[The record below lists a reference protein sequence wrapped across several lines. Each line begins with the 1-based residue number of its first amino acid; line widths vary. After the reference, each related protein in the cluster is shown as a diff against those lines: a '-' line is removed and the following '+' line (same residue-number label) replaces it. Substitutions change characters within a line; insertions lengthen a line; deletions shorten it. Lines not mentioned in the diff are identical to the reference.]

1 MFVGV
6 LPGIRRF
13 PCRRLALLV
22 WRVKLPFQ
30 FLWMMNASAE
40 DGAER
45 VVSRRRLRGKQC
57 LGQRLAAPS
66 VPAVVAEAVAVTSS
80 RTRSFSGVSAAC
92 SSRDCILPRAESVA
106 SAASVVSPT
115 PSDGFDKHAYTLL
128 WKRFSRWIHQHGTD
142 AELTRFNECGLRR
155 PRGEPLSVP
164 QREMLARFLQNCGN
178 LPEAAKEVGA
188 QLVRGAPSS
197 SGFGNFGSKSGRPA
211 SKLYALNGAWG
222 LVPRE
227 IFTPSDVVVD
237 VDTVASAVM
246 TSDWFSHLRA
256 SFVTWLLE
264 FVETWHVSEYAWCAE
279 VSPTTI
285 CAPALHVRL
294 HFHVCFRAP
303 HPVHAMFG
311 ERLFQNVSPPIASL
325 LVGERVRG
333 AARGYHCFFYTQ
345 AQKRG
350 RVDGGGNVTMFKD
363 YLVQGDW
370 ILQLLQG
377 EKITCAVARSM
388 SVHTVRNLPGMLRT
402 LSAFETASAEE
413 ALASHVRAVQA
424 ELRQGMC
431 SFKHIDV
438 VAEWLAEFDVLRA
451 RYHFLILDGPSCVG
465 KSQFACSLASHGSV
479 CFCDC
484 QSAQQPDLRSFRPLQ
499 DEVIVMD
506 EASPSLVIRNKRLF
520 QAPAEWVQLGL
531 SATNMYSYRQWVHRT
546 KIVVCC
552 NDWIAGLNVLSASE
566 KKWIHDNSRYHFE
579 DDKLWIPHSA
589 S

>member
-1 MFVGV
+1 
-6 LPGIRRF
+6 
-13 PCRRLALLV
+13 
-22 WRVKLPFQ
+22 
-30 FLWMMNASAE
+30 MMSASVPD
-40 DGAER
+40 DGADL
-45 VVSRRRLRGKQC
+45 VPRRRLRKKTC
-57 LGQRLAAPS
+57 LGRRVAPPS
-66 VPAVVAEAVAVTSS
+66 VPDVIAEAVVSDSS
-80 RTRSFSGVSAAC
+80 RTHVCSGSSVAC
-92 SSRDCILPRAESVA
+92 SSRDCALPRAASGVSVA
-106 SAASVVSPT
+106 STVSPT
-115 PSDGFDKHAYTLL
+115 PFESFDRNAYAVL
-128 WKRFSRWIHQHGTD
+128 WKRFSRWIGQHGTD
-142 AELTRFNECGLRR
+142 AEQQCFNVHGLRR
-155 PRGEPLSVP
+155 PRGAPLSAP
-164 QREMLARFLQNCGN
+164 QREMLARFLQNCPT
-178 LPEAAKEVGA
+178 LPEASKEVGA
-188 QLVRGAPSS
+188 NLVRGAPSL
-197 SGFGNFGSKSGRPA
+197 SGNVNFGVHSGKPA

-227 IFTPSDVVVD
+227 IFTPTDVVVD
-237 VDTVASAVM
+237 VDTVASAVL
-246 TSDWFSHLRA
+246 TSDWFSHLREL
-256 SFVTWLLE
+256 FLKW
-264 FVETWHVSEYAWCAE
+264 FVEFINTWHVSEYAWAAE

-285 CAPALHVRL
+285 LLPAQHVRV
-294 HFHVCFRAP
+294 HFHVAFRAP

-345 AQKRG
+345 AQKKG
-350 RVDGGGNVTMFKD
+350 RVDGGGNVHMFKD

-402 LSAFETASAEE
+402 LSAYETASAEE

-424 ELRQGMC
+424 ELQHNRC
-431 SFKHIDV
+431 PFKHIDV
-438 VAEWLAEFDVLRA
+438 VSEWLAEFDVLRA
-451 RYHFLILDGPSCVG
+451 RYRFLILDGPSCVG
-465 KSQFACSLASHGSV
+465 KSQFACALASHGSV

-506 EASPSLVIRNKRLF
+506 EAAPSLVIRNKRLF

-531 SATNMYSYRQWVHRT
+531 SATNMYSYRQWVHRV

-552 NDWIAGLNVLSASE
+552 NDWIAGLNSLSASE

-579 DDKLWIPHSA
+579 DDKLWVPHTVS
-589 S
+589 